1 MSESS
6 APSRPPAVSFVDPEQ
21 SFFRAWA
28 LRSSDHEQSD
38 PSSTSSTPISPKTVP
53 KTVLARAKKASYQA
67 QYSEASQQSEGTR
80 ESEPTLSAPWRRA
93 HTLGFGDNPQLT
105 LTKPSVGGLPV
116 TLSSRRPSSIL
127 GNRAQKLLRI
137 HARGSADSTKSASD
151 STASPS
157 KEAKNDYKW
166 KREISGHWFQIR
178 TRRSR
183 RSERRSERQLEGR
196 LRNKSEE
203 ATPAVPDVTMTANT
217 PQQGIS
223 SNHHYGT
230 PVLPTLGQKE
240 GLYGRVKR
248 KIGLSQEPAESAHD
262 EISVKT
268 LTGEIL
274 NRASSILRPLAER
287 NGTPPSSSASDSMNG
302 PGSNPSIAGSH
313 HNRIARLLPFHHHRP
328 GNSSSSSIRDMKM
341 AEAPQATP
349 EAHAL
354 YTGSDKE
361 QYFRVEF
368 SDPDAPTFLPSEAR
382 RIGTPPLRD
391 NTLRGFFFDY
401 KNPEGEVACSPSP
414 EAVEGS
420 PTQVR
425 RPRRKRN
432 DNADWY
438 KVKME
443 ALEAQDAQS
452 QEFVL
457 VVPEHLSNSPL
468 CPRHP
473 KHPSGGKGV
482 CVYHGRNIDQE

>member
-1 MSESS
+1 MTSESS
-6 APSRPPAVSFVDPEQ
+6 APYKPQAVSFVDPEQ

-28 LRSSDHEQSD
+28 LRSSDHEHSD

-80 ESEPTLSAPWRRA
+80 EPETTLSAPWRRA
-93 HTLGFGDNPQLT
+93 HTLGSGDNPQLT
-105 LTKPSVGGLPV
+105 LTKPSAGGLPV
-116 TLSSRRPSSIL
+116 PLSLRRPSTIL
-127 GNRAQKLLRI
+127 GGRAQKLLGI
-137 HARGSADSTKSASD
+137 HARGSADSTKSSGDSIAS
-151 STASPS
+151 SS

-178 TRRSR
+178 IRRKRRSG
-183 RSERRSERQLEGR
+183 GR
-196 LRNKSEE
+196 LSIHSDE
-203 ATPAVPDVTMTANT
+203 ATPAVPDATMMANT

-223 SNHHYGT
+223 STHNDGT
-230 PVLPTLGQKE
+230 PALPTLGQKE

-248 KIGLSQEPAESAHD
+248 KIGLSQDPAESAHD
-262 EISVKT
+262 EIGVKT
-268 LTGEIL
+268 LTGEML

-349 EAHAL
+349 EPHAL

-391 NTLRGFFFDY
+391 TTLRGFFFDY
-401 KNPEGEVACSPSP
+401 KNPEGEATHSPSP

-420 PTQVR
+420 PIKVR
-425 RPRRKRN
+425 RPCRKRN
-432 DNADWY
+432 DGADWY

-457 VVPEHLSNSPL
+457 DVPEHLSNSPL

-482 CVYHGRNIDQE
+482 CVYHGRNKSLNQK